1 MSTQL
6 DPVSVENLFSEVLA
20 ANTQDLLSESGDGGC
35 DRMQLSINSRIIS
48 QYNLEQLKERLRG
61 YTDSAMQTFQS
72 CVTEHQ
78 VAQSGLMT
86 QKVKLVKVTSQN
98 PDDDLDDLKRMLKQ
112 EMAELSEIQNRIK
125 PKLSHKLA

>member
-1 MSTQL
+1 M

-86 QKVKLVKVTSQN
+86 QKVKLVKVTSPT
-98 PDDDLDDLKRMLKQ
+98 PDEDDLNDLTKMLKQ
-112 EMAELSEIQNRIK
+112 EMAELAVIQNRIR

>member
-1 MSTQL
+1 M

-86 QKVKLVKVTSQN
+86 QKVKLVKVTSPT
-98 PDDDLDDLKRMLKQ
+98 PDEDDLNDLTKMLKQ
-112 EMAELSEIQNRIK
+112 EMAELADIQNRIR